1 MKKIVLLAMDFLTTA
16 APSTI
21 VTTST
26 TSFGGRPK
34 GTTAALRTD
43 MAKLTKQC
51 IVISAEE
58 SISVREEE
66 RKKYKRAGKNTLNC
80 IIERWNEALGIP
92 LAVDIK
98 RETFRS
104 RAKRFNPRG
113 LKEAVTSPMLKVE
126 PYWDEVEALVEKFW
140 NMISFSQE

>member
-1 MKKIVLLAMDFLTTA
+1 VHCELSRRIYKCER
-16 APSTI
+16 
-21 VTTST
+21 
-26 TSFGGRPK
+26 G
-34 GTTAALRTD
+34 
-43 MAKLTKQC
+43 
-51 IVISAEE
+51 
-58 SISVREEE
+58 

-113 LKEAVTSPMLKVE
+113 LKEAVTSPMLEVE
-126 PYWDEVEALVEKFW
+126 PYWDEVEALMEKFW